1 MIDTTFFQRW
11 VWPAGG
17 SGGMPGDVVA
27 TLIWVIIAAIV
38 TTIFYPPLRKAV
50 ERFVKRHLEAGTA
63 ELHAKLDHIIEHHP
77 DIPPFPTKKQE

>member
-1 MIDTTFFQRW
+1 
-11 VWPAGG
+11 
-17 SGGMPGDVVA
+17 MPGDVVA